1 MAFRVLTLGGQ
12 MAPEGRDIL
21 TSAGVDLLETD
32 VYPSPDVSRDVI
44 AAHRPDAIV
53 VRLVEFLD
61 AGSLKAAPSVR
72 LVAKHGAGTNDID
85 VAGALAAG
93 IPVIMA
99 TGANAQSVAEHA
111 LTLMLALSKDVIIQ
125 DARIR
130 AGVWDKKDYRGRE
143 LRGRSLSLVGLGL
156 IGQALVPMARALGMT
171 VSAYDPFAR
180 DELFGDQLL
189 RAGSLDSLLETSDI
203 VSLHCPLTPQTRG
216 LIGARELG
224 LMKRDALLIN
234 TARGEVVD
242 EDALIA
248 ALAAGRIAG
257 AGLDSFAQEPPAE
270 SELWRMPNVILSP
283 HVAGVTED
291 ARREVSRMTARN
303 VLRFLNGEQLE
314 RHLFARA

>member
-12 MAPEGRDIL
+12 MAAEGLDIL
-21 TSAGVDLLETD
+21 TNAGVELRETD
-32 VYPSPDVSRDVI
+32 VYPSPEAIRDAI
-44 AAHRPDAIV
+44 AVHRPDAIV

-61 AGSLKAAPSVR
+61 AALLTAAPGVR

-85 VAGALAAG
+85 VAGMLAAG

-111 LTLMLALSKDVIIQ
+111 LTLMLALSKDIIKQ

-130 AGVWDKKDYRGRE
+130 AGIWDKKDYRGRE
-143 LRGRSLSLVGLGL
+143 LSGRRLGLVGLGL
-156 IGQALVPMARALGMT
+156 IGRALVPMARALGMT

-180 DELFGDQLL
+180 DELFGEQLA

-248 ALAAGRIAG
+248 ALESGRIGG
-257 AGLDSFAQEPPAE
+257 AGLDSFAQEPPVE
-270 SELWRMPNVILSP
+270 SALWRMPNVILSP